1 MPGPLAGK
9 TVIVTGSTR
18 GIGKVIAKYLA
29 REGADVVVTGR
40 SEDKGTDNL
49 PGTIRETVREIED
62 AGGAALGLRCDLA
75 LDEDLTK
82 LIDATLQ
89 RFGKIDVLVNNAVIV
104 GKRQPFL
111 KSDASWLDTSYR
123 VNTRAPYILMQKVG
137 AHMAERGGG
146 SIINITTGGLG
157 QPPAPT
163 GPVTQKEMDSIDP
176 CYPISKAPLDRMTT
190 ALASELWANNI
201 GISAI
206 TPGLVITERIRA
218 AALRPWV
225 DMNAGQ
231 PAEITAAA
239 CAFLIQ
245 NPFKYTGQ
253 KIPARDILEEEGL
266 LAGLLQSVGAAT

>member
-1 MPGPLAGK
+1 MPGSLTGK

-18 GIGKVIAKYLA
+18 GIGKVIATYLA
-29 REGADVVVTGR
+29 QEGAEVVVTGR
-40 SEDKGTDNL
+40 SDDKGTDNL
-49 PGTIRETVREIED
+49 PGTIGETVASIEQ
-62 AGGAALGLRCDLA
+62 AGGTALGVKCDLA
-75 LDEDLTK
+75 EDADLDNL
-82 LIDATLQ
+82 LNATLE
-89 RFGKIDVLVNNAVIV
+89 RFGKVDVLVNNAVIV
-104 GKRQPFL
+104 GKRKPFL
-111 KSDASWLDTSYR
+111 SSDASWLDTSYR

-137 AHMAERGGG
+137 TAIAANGGG

-163 GPVTQKEMDSIDP
+163 GPVSEKEMDAIDP

-190 ALASELWANNI
+190 ALASELWASNI
-201 GISAI
+201 GIVAI

-239 CAFLIQ
+239 CAYLIQ
-245 NPFKYTGQ
+245 NPLEYTGR
-253 KIPARDILEEEGL
+253 KIPARDILEEKGL
-266 LAGLLQSVGAAT
+266 LDSVLAAVSA

>member
-1 MPGPLAGK
+1 VPGPLTGK

-18 GIGKVIAKYLA
+18 GIGKVIATYLG
-29 REGADVVVTGR
+29 REGAEVVVSGR
-40 SEDKGTDNL
+40 SADKGTDNL
-49 PGTIRETVREIED
+49 PGTIGETVAEIER
-62 AGGAALGLRCDLA
+62 GGGTALGVKCDLA
-75 LDEDLTK
+75 LDEDLSN
-82 LIDATLQ
+82 LVDATIS

-104 GKRQPFL
+104 GKRKPFL
-111 KSDASWLDTSYR
+111 SGDASWLDTSYR
-123 VNTRAPYILMQKVG
+123 VNTRAPYILMQKAG
-137 AHMAERGGG
+137 SKIAEQGGG

-163 GPVTQKEMDSIDP
+163 GPVTEKEMDAIDP
-176 CYPISKAPLDRMTT
+176 CYPISKAPMDRMTT
-190 ALASELWANNI
+190 ALASELWASNI
-201 GISAI
+201 GITAI

-239 CAFLIQ
+239 CSFLIQ
-245 NPFKYTGQ
+245 NPMKYTGR

-266 LAGLLQSVGAAT
+266 LEDLLAAVQSSA

>member
-1 MPGPLAGK
+1 MAGALSGK

-18 GIGKVIAKYLA
+18 GIGKVIATYLA
-29 REGADVVVTGR
+29 REGAEIVVTGR
-40 SEDKGTDNL
+40 SQDKGTDNL
-49 PGTIRETVREIED
+49 PGTIADTVNEIES
-62 AGGAALGLRCDLA
+62 AGGRALGVKCDLA
-75 LDEDLTK
+75 LDEDLSN
-82 LIDATLQ
+82 LIDATLG

-111 KSDASWLDTSYR
+111 SSDASWLDTSFR
-123 VNTRAPYILMQKVG
+123 VNTRAPYVLMQKAG
-137 AHMAERGGG
+137 AHMVGRGGG

-163 GPVTQKEMDSIDP
+163 GPVSEKEMDSIDP

-190 ALASELWANNI
+190 ALASELWASNI
-201 GISAI
+201 GITAI

-245 NPFKYTGQ
+245 NPFKYTGR

-266 LAGLLQSVGAAT
+266 LEDLLASVQTA

>member
-1 MPGPLAGK
+1 MAADLTGK

-29 REGADVVVTGR
+29 REGAEVVVTGR
-40 SEDKGTDNL
+40 SADHGTDNL
-49 PGTIRETVREIED
+49 PGTIGETVREIE
-62 AGGAALGLRCDLA
+62 AEGGTALGVKCDLGV
-75 LDEDLTK
+75 DEDLEG
-82 LIDATLQ
+82 LLPATLE
-89 RFGKIDVLVNNAVIV
+89 RFGKVDVLVNNAVIV
-104 GKRQPFL
+104 GKRRPFL
-111 KSDASWLDTSYR
+111 GGNADWLDVSYR

-137 AHMAERGGG
+137 AEIARNGGG

-163 GPVTQKEMDSIDP
+163 GPVSEKEMDSIDL

-190 ALASELWANNI
+190 ALASELWASNI
-201 GISAI
+201 GITAI

-231 PAEITAAA
+231 PAEITGAA
-239 CAFLIQ
+239 CAYLIQ
-245 NPFKYTGQ
+245 HPFEYTGR
-253 KIPARDILEEEGL
+253 KIPAKDILEEHGL
-266 LAGLLQSVGAAT
+266 LDEVMAAVRTS

>member
-1 MPGPLAGK
+1 MQLDMSRKA
-9 TVIVTGSTR
+9 VIVPGVCR
-18 GIGKVIAKYLA
+18 GIGRGIAA
-29 REGADVVVTGR
+29 RFLGEGADVVICARHPPDEPVVGGGR
-40 SEDKGTDNL
+40 TASFVAADV
-49 PGTIRETVREIED
+49 RETGQVD
-62 AGGAALGLRCDLA
+62 AVVAHT
-75 LDEDLTK
+75 LD
-82 LIDATLQ
+82 

-111 KSDASWLDTSYR
+111 SSDASWLDTSYR
-123 VNTRAPYILMQKVG
+123 VNTRAPYVLMQKAG
-137 AHMAERGGG
+137 AHMVGRGGG

-163 GPVTQKEMDSIDP
+163 GPVSEKEMDSIDP

-190 ALASELWANNI
+190 ALASELWASNI
-201 GISAI
+201 GITAI

-245 NPFKYTGQ
+245 NPFKYTGR

-266 LAGLLQSVGAAT
+266 LEDLLAGVQTA